1 MITRHV
7 LFTIP
12 LLHLANQ
19 QDESPQASLNV
30 RDTEGRSPLMWAV
43 WEGKLQIVTQLV
55 EVGGATQVTEGTG
68 RLLFQVTGV
77 DVRTKDGEGR
87 TLEQVAR

>member
-1 MITRHV
+1 MGFP
-7 LFTIP
+7 LFLSFTWQISRMNP
-12 LLHLANQ
+12 
-19 QDESPQASLNV
+19 PQASLNV

-43 WEGKLQIVTQLV
+43 WEGKLQIVTQLL
-55 EVGGATQVTEGTG
+55 EVGGATQVTDGTG

-77 DVRTKDGEGR
+77 DVGTKDGEGR